1 LKYVVIWVRAY
12 SDEGESK
19 WNQASIRLNMVETG
33 RGGYEGV
40 VEKGE
45 NGGTTSYFYT
55 IIIAGILIVVAV
67 ILAFIYKMRTKGKKR
82 MIALILFFVA
92 GSFIL
97 LMFISLNAGFQC
109 PIEGYVLNGFGLLF
123 IGLGLGILNYGENT
137 LFSTVGFLMSAIVG
151 VSLLSILLH

>member
-1 LKYVVIWVRAY
+1 
-12 SDEGESK
+12 
-19 WNQASIRLNMVETG
+19 MVK
-33 RGGYEGV
+33 RGTI
-40 VEKGE
+40 KGW
-45 NGGTTSYFYT
+45 
-55 IIIAGILIVVAV
+55 
-67 ILAFIYKMRTKGKKR
+67 KR

-92 GSFIL
+92 GIFIL

-137 LFSTVGFLMSAIVG
+137 LFSTVGFLMSALVG

>member
-1 LKYVVIWVRAY
+1 
-12 SDEGESK
+12 
-19 WNQASIRLNMVETG
+19 MVK
-33 RGGYEGV
+33 RGTI
-40 VEKGE
+40 KGW
-45 NGGTTSYFYT
+45 
-55 IIIAGILIVVAV
+55 
-67 ILAFIYKMRTKGKKR
+67 KR

-92 GSFIL
+92 GIFIL

-123 IGLGLGILNYGENT
+123 IGLGILNYGENT